1 MLGHELYC
9 PVPCCSIWADVLV
22 VRGLYA
28 YEAQGPD
35 EIDVEDGGLIQLTEG
50 PNGGRRYGEGWWEGA
65 L

>member
-1 MLGHELYC
+1 M
-9 PVPCCSIWADVLV
+9 
-22 VRGLYA
+22 RGLYA